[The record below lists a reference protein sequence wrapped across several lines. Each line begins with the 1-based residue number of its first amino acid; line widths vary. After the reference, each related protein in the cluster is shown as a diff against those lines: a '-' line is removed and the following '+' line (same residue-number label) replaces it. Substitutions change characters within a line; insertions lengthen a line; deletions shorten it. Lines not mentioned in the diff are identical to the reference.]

1 MKYLLLFPIIV
12 LTACVNIPH
21 KSDNKKP
28 QITQT
33 AQWDIFIIYFDK
45 NKKDNLLTHINHHH
59 DEVVY
64 LYDNI
69 NAVAVK
75 ITATDLDKQI
85 QSYQAIDGVLQIT
98 KNEMVQLH

>member
-1 MKYLLLFPIIV
+1 MRYLLLIPIIT
-12 LTACVNIPH
+12 LTACVNTPYQ
-21 KSDNKKP
+21 SNNKIE

-33 AQWDIFIIYFDK
+33 VQSDVFIIYFDK
-45 NKKDNLLTHINHHH
+45 DKKDNLLTHINHHH
-59 DEVVY
+59 DEIIY
-64 LYDNI
+64 LYQNM

-98 KNEMVQLH
+98 KNQTMQLH

>member
-1 MKYLLLFPIIV
+1 MKYLLLIPIIV
-12 LTACVNIPH
+12 LTACVNIHH
-21 KSDNKKP
+21 KSGNKKS
-28 QITQT
+28 QMTQT
-33 AQWDIFIIYFDK
+33 AQSDIFIIYFDK
-45 NKKDNLLTHINHHH
+45 DKKDNLLTHINHYH
-59 DEVVY
+59 DEIVY

-75 ITATDLDKQI
+75 ITATDLNKKV